1 MEKMEKKDNNSS
13 NIDKNFISQSSEP
26 FEIDQDIKNISL
38 KPIEQKRLDI
48 VFDSLIKLENEPSS
62 DEESLEKKY
71 LKEVEQKAKEKKK
84 TEF

>member
-1 MEKMEKKDNNSS
+1 MEKNDNN
-13 NIDKNFISQSSEP
+13 NNNLNLDKKFISQTSEP

-62 DEESLEKKY
+62 DEDSLEKKIF
-71 LKEVEQKAKEKKK
+71 KRSRTKCKRKKDV
-84 TEF
+84 